1 MNFPWDQLLVKGN
14 WMITMA
20 QIGAPFLVIGLI
32 AVITYF
38 KLWKYL
44 YKEWF
49 TSVDHKKIGIMYLIC
64 AVLMFVRGGI
74 DALLIRAQLT
84 VPDNKFLESNHYN
97 EIFSTHGVIMIIFMA
112 MPFIFG
118 LWNIVVPLQ
127 IGARDVAFPVLNNVS
142 FWLFFAGMILF
153 NLSFIIGGS
162 PAAGWTNYAPL
173 AGEFSPGPG
182 VNYYLIAIQISGLGT
197 LATGINFF

>member
-1 MNFPWDQLLVKGN
+1 
-14 WMITMA
+14 
-20 QIGAPFLVIGLI
+20 
-32 AVITYF
+32 
-38 KLWKYL
+38 
-44 YKEWF
+44 
-49 TSVDHKKIGIMYLIC
+49 MYLIC

-142 FWLFFAGMILF
+142 FWLFLCRYD
-153 NLSFIIGGS
+153 FIQPVI
-162 PAAGWTNYAPL
+162 
-173 AGEFSPGPG
+173 
-182 VNYYLIAIQISGLGT
+182 YYWWFTSSWLDKLC
-197 LATGINFF
+197 ATSR

>member
-97 EIFSTHGVIMIIFMA
+97 EIFRYTWCNHDYLHGNAIYLWFMEYRCSITNWST
-112 MPFIFG
+112 
-118 LWNIVVPLQ
+118 
-127 IGARDVAFPVLNNVS
+127 
-142 FWLFFAGMILF
+142 
-153 NLSFIIGGS
+153 
-162 PAAGWTNYAPL
+162 
-173 AGEFSPGPG
+173 
-182 VNYYLIAIQISGLGT
+182 
-197 LATGINFF
+197 